1 MPSTTNRKEK
11 INKFFG
17 NVNLYLI
24 DCPYE
29 DFTKYSAKGFPF
41 LPQDLESRVTNE
53 RKIAREILL
62 NFVKNMTE
70 MSNLNLIQNANWLMA
85 KTKQKLK
92 PKLNL
97 VGCLVFIP
105 KIKLNLNLDFN
116 FFTNEPCYCSNITST
131 YFNRF
136 TISFLV
142 SGFKF
147 FINV

>member
-17 NVNLYLI
+17 NVNLFLI

-29 DFTKYSAKGFPF
+29 DFTKYSAKGFQF

-62 NFVKNMTE
+62 NFVKHMTE

-85 KTKQKLK
+85 INEAKIETK
-92 PKLNL
+92 
-97 VGCLVFIP
+97 VEF
-105 KIKLNLNLDFN
+105 
-116 FFTNEPCYCSNITST
+116 SW
-131 YFNRF
+131 
-136 TISFLV
+136 V
-142 SGFKF
+142 SGIHPQNQTKFKF
-147 FINV
+147 GF